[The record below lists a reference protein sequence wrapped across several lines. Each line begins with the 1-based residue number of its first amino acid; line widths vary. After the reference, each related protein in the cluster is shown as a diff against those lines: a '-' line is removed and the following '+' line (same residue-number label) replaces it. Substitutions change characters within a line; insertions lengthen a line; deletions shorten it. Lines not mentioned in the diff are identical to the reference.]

1 VSGRYIVIPPS
12 PGRAVIVLSAAEVYA
27 LHTLAEAALSDPK
40 HAREAVSGA
49 SKYSSGQQRLDAGRR
64 AAEMLA
70 DVRRAM
76 DKYPSPEGEQ
86 TPAGPD
92 HSAT

>member
-1 VSGRYIVIPPS
+1 MSGRYIVIPPS
-12 PGRAVIVLSAAEVYA
+12 PGRAVIVLSAAEVLA
-27 LHTLAEAALSDPK
+27 LHILVEAALSDPSG
-40 HAREAVSGA
+40 ARQLVSGA

-70 DVRRAM
+70 DVHLAL
-76 DKYPSPEGEQ
+76 DKYATPEGEQ

-92 HSAT
+92 HDAP

>member
-1 VSGRYIVIPPS
+1 MSGRYIVIPPS
-12 PGRAVIVLSAAEVYA
+12 PGRAVVVLSFAEVCA
-27 LHTLAEAALSDPK
+27 LHTLAQTALSDWNR
-40 HAREAVSGA
+40 ARQAVSGA
-49 SKYSSGQQRLDAGRR
+49 SKHSSGQQQLDAGMR

-76 DKYPSPEGEQ
+76 DKYPTPEGEQ

-92 HSAT
+92 RHP